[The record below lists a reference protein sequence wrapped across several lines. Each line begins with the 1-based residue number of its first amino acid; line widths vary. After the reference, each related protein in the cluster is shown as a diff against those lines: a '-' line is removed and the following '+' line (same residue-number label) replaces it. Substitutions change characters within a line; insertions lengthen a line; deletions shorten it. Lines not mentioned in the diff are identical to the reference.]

1 MKILSDTSLCY
12 DDVLI
17 LPNYSEIVP
26 NDAITA
32 SRFSKNVS
40 IKVPI
45 ASSAMGTVT
54 NGSMAHEMAKLG
66 GIGVIHKNYSIEDQ
80 VIEVLNAKNDESLV
94 VAAATGVGEKEYL
107 RAQALVRAGID
118 VLVIDTAHGH
128 SSGVMNQVKKYKQ
141 SFKVDVVAGNVA
153 TEDGARALV
162 EAGADGVKIGIGPGS
177 ICTTRVVA
185 GIGVPQ
191 LQALV
196 NCSEYLK
203 SVDIPFIA
211 DGGIRHSGDIVKAL
225 ATGASCVM
233 LGSLLAGCEEA
244 ASETVIHDGAK
255 FKRYRGMGSLTAM
268 SMGSKDRYGQAE
280 VGEKKKLVPEGVEGL
295 IKSKGSLNEFLY
307 QLVGGLRSGMGYV
320 GANNLE
326 ELFEKAKFV
335 KISSASLKENHPH
348 NILIDVGAPNY

>member
-1 MKILSDTSLCY
+1 MKILQESCLCY

-17 LPNYSEIVP
+17 LPNYSEIIP
-26 NDAITA
+26 SEAKTD
-32 SRFSKNVS
+32 SRFSKN
-40 IKVPI
+40 ILIEIPI
-45 ASSAMGTVT
+45 VSSAMDTVT
-54 NGSMAHEMAKLG
+54 NGSMSAQMAKLG

-80 VIEVLNAKNDESLV
+80 VIEVLNAKKDEKLKIV
-94 VAAATGVGEKEYL
+94 AATGVGEKEFL
-107 RAQALVRAGID
+107 RAEALVRAGVD
-118 VLVIDTAHGH
+118 ALVIDTAHGH
-128 SSGVMNQVKKYKQ
+128 SVGVINQVKKYKA
-141 SFKVDVVAGNVA
+141 SFEVDIIAGNIA
-153 TEDGARALV
+153 TETAARALV
-162 EAGADGVKIGIGPGS
+162 EAGVDAVKIGIGPGS

-191 LQALV
+191 FQALI
-196 NCSEYLK
+196 NCAQYLK

-244 ASETVIHDGAK
+244 ASETVIHEGVK
-255 FKRYRGMGSLTAM
+255 YKRYRGMGSLTAM
-268 SMGSKDRYGQAE
+268 SIGSKDRYGQSG
-280 VGEKKKLVPEGVEGL
+280 VSEKKKLVPEGIEGL
-295 IKSKGSLNEFLY
+295 IKSKGPLSDFLY

-320 GANNLE
+320 GAENLK
-326 ELFEKAKFV
+326 ELSEKANFI